1 MSQQLAN
8 SAALRTQQKKILL
21 LEGALHRLALVESV
35 ANLKAGVRA
44 NSLFGLIEPAIKRR
58 LLLDT
63 VLPVFLSML
72 PMLAGSAR
80 LPRLLRRILVAAS
93 VGAIDGVPVPLPAS
107 KAGIEASVQRLDEAG
122 LAAVA
127 AGLQPE
133 PAFDK
138 ALAGN

>member
-44 NSLFGLIEPAIKRR
+44 NSVFGLIEPATKRR

-63 VLPVFLSML
+63 VLPVLLSVL

-80 LPRLLRRILVAAS
+80 LPRLLRRMLVAAG
-93 VGAIDGVPVPLPAS
+93 VGATVVAMLRRQRGQAEGEG
-107 KAGIEASVQRLDEAG
+107 AAEAVG
-122 LAAVA
+122 
-127 AGLQPE
+127 
-133 PAFDK
+133 K
-138 ALAGN
+138 T

>member
-1 MSQQLAN
+1 MADEVIDARGRVLQLRKL
-8 SAALRTQQKKILL
+8 SVLDRLRLFEAA
-21 LEGALHRLALVESV
+21 GAELSRNDRWLGLA
-35 ANLKAGVRA
+35 
-44 NSLFGLIEPAIKRR
+44 
-58 LLLDT
+58 
-63 VLPVFLSML
+63 VL
-72 PMLAGSAR
+72 
-80 LPRLLRRILVAAS
+80 AAS

-133 PAFDK
+133 PAFDR